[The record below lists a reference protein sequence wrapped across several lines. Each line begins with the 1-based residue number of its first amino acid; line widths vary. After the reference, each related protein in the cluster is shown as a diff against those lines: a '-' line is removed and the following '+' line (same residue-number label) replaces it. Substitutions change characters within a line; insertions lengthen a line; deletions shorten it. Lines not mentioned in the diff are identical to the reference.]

1 MTVSQKQNRKPSS
14 RHPRNIARAV
24 AKPITSSPA
33 HGRTSARA
41 PVARPSDTPPAVVI
55 PADELML
62 TPDAPESVHLIGA
75 DWLRLAAQSLRVL
88 HKAGQ
93 AGSEAALC
101 VLDAEAALVA
111 DWKQDRIYHVELDM
125 HQRPQFAPSAEM
137 ASSVIG
143 TAWLE
148 VRSSSWATA
157 GNLRDPEI
165 ASALR
170 AVLPYVMW
178 LGLRLQDATIGGRE
192 VTPG

>member
-1 MTVSQKQNRKPSS
+1 
-14 RHPRNIARAV
+14 
-24 AKPITSSPA
+24 
-33 HGRTSARA
+33 
-41 PVARPSDTPPAVVI
+41 VVI
-55 PADELML
+55 PATELLL
-62 TPDAPESVHLIGA
+62 TPDATPGAAHLIGA
-75 DWLRLAAQSLRVL
+75 DLVRRAAQALRVL

-101 VLDAEAALVA
+101 VLDAETTLVA
-111 DWKQDRIYHVELDM
+111 DWVQNRIYHVELDM

-143 TAWLE
+143 AAWLE
-148 VRSSSWATA
+148 VRRSSWATA

-165 ASALR
+165 AAALR
-170 AVLPYVMW
+170 AVLPYVKW